1 MVPDMTDAESV
12 KQIIESKLQNYKFIN
27 VSNREP
33 YIHTKKNGDIK
44 CNIPAGGLTAA
55 LDPLMQA
62 CGGTWIAWG
71 SGDADKEVVDDKD
84 RVQVPPD
91 SPKYVLKRVWMTKDE
106 VNKFYFGFAN
116 QTLWPICHYVY
127 QKPVFDPSF
136 WETYRHVN
144 QLYAKA
150 ILEEIEGHENVF
162 LWVQDYQLALVPE
175 LIRNSEKITG
185 KNIVISDFWHIPWPS
200 WEIFLLCPSA
210 KEILKGLLG
219 NDLIG
224 FHLPQY
230 CDNFLENISKIL
242 NFPVDYDKGNI
253 EYDGRTI
260 KVKPFPISV
269 DFEAID
275 SASRKKEVEDE
286 IKRIR
291 SDEFVPFPYIGV
303 GVDRLDYTKGIIE
316 RFNALDWLLEKK
328 PDLQEKFV
336 FVEAGAPSRGE
347 VPAYQQ
353 LNRDIIELVDKINN
367 KYEKN
372 GWKPIIYLEK
382 KLDYSTLLALY
393 RTADLCI
400 VSSLHDGMNL
410 VAKEFLSANVDEKGV
425 LILSKFAGAAKELE
439 ESLLIN
445 PYDIQE
451 FAEAINQ
458 AITMSPEKRKESA
471 SSLRKIVKEN
481 NIYKWLQD
489 FIMESTKNLG
499 R

>member
-1 MVPDMTDAESV
+1 MVTSIPDADSV
-12 KQIIESKLQNYKFIN
+12 RQIIRSKLGNYKFII

-33 YIHTKKNGDIK
+33 YIHTKRGKDIT
-44 CNIPAGGLTAA
+44 CSTPAGGLTAA

-71 SGDADKEVVDDKD
+71 SGDADREVVDEKD

-91 SPKYVLKRVWMTKDE
+91 SPSYTLKRVWMTKDE
-106 VNKFYFGFAN
+106 VDKFYFGFAN
-116 QTLWPICHYVY
+116 QALWPICHYVY
-127 QKPVFDPSF
+127 QKPVFNPSF
-136 WETYRHVN
+136 WETYSHVN
-144 QLYAKA
+144 KLFAKA
-150 ILEEIEGHENVF
+150 ILEEIEGHNDVF
-162 LWVQDYQLALVPE
+162 LWVQDYHLALVPE
-175 LIRNSEKITG
+175 LIRKSEKIAG
-185 KNIVISDFWHIPWPS
+185 KSVYIADFWHIPWPS
-200 WEIFLLCPSA
+200 WEIFSICPWA
-210 KEILKGLLG
+210 EEILKGLLG

-230 CDNFLENISKIL
+230 CNNFLDNISKIL
-242 NFPVDYDKGNI
+242 NIPVDYESI
-253 EYDGRTI
+253 SAEYDDRI
-260 KVKPFPISV
+260 INVRPFPISV
-269 DFEAID
+269 DFNAID
-275 SASRKKEVEDE
+275 EASRKKEVEDE
-286 IKRIR
+286 MRRIC
-291 SDEFVPFPYIGV
+291 SHEFVPFPYIGV

-316 RFNALDWLLEKK
+316 RFNAIDLLLEEN
-328 PDLQEKFV
+328 PGLQEKFV

-367 KYEKN
+367 KHQKN
-372 GWKPIIYLEK
+372 DWKPIIYLEK
-382 KLDYSTLLALY
+382 KLNYSFLLALY

-410 VAKEFLSANVDEKGV
+410 VAKEFIAANVDEKGV

-439 ESLLIN
+439 AAILIN
-445 PYDIQE
+445 PYDIKE
-451 FAEAINQ
+451 FARAIDQ
-458 AITMSPEKRKESA
+458 ALTMPPEKRKNDA

-489 FIMESTKNLG
+489 FIMDGTKNLG